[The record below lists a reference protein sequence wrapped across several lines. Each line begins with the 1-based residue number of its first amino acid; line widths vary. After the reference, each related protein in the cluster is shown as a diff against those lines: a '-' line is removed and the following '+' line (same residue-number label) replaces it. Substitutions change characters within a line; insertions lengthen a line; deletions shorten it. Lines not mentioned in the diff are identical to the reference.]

1 MLTPI
6 DDESGAEAVA
16 TTTTPTPDSTVTCMT
31 YGSQGTLIYSVPAG
45 RKFKGYFWASGVNYD
60 GFVVLSGGSFVNNQ
74 NSNRSNQSTWPPYLN
89 PNQNGTPELTLHAG
103 DALYTGAYSNYRAR
117 VVGVESDA

>member
-6 DDESGAEAVA
+6 DDVIPVA
-16 TTTTPTPDSTVTCMT
+16 ATGVAAQADLSVICMV
-31 YGSQGTLIYSVPAG
+31 YGSSGTLIYTVPAG
-45 RKFKGYFWASGVNYD
+45 RVFKGYFWPSGVNYD
-60 GFVVLSGGSFVNNQ
+60 GFIVLSGGSFVNNQ
-74 NSNRSNQSTWPPYLN
+74 NSNRSNQSSWPPYSEAN
-89 PNQNGTPELTLHAG
+89 ANGTPELTLHAG